1 MSSQGGLPW
10 EKHEEKDGK
19 TLIQEVAQKMGHEKT
34 WDMKKRLWLQGV
46 NSDWWEES
54 LDTPWFSFS

>member
-34 WDMKKRLWLQGV
+34 WDMKKRL
-46 NSDWWEES
+46 
-54 LDTPWFSFS
+54 